1 MVVSGMVIKVSR
13 VEIWDEGRG
22 TRPTAGGR
30 RADGGQTAGWCFG
43 VRLRERKN
51 PRGS

>member
-30 RADGGQTAGWCFG
+30 RADGGLVF
-43 VRLRERKN
+43 
-51 PRGS
+51 RGSVEGEEKSTWKLS